1 MPSTVRHTSV
11 VAAELAAVAVE
22 PAEGFTVSAE
32 PFAPGE
38 SASLH
43 PAKATESAMNIGAVR

>member
-11 VAAELAAVAVE
+11 VAAELAVVAVE
-22 PAEGFTVSAE
+22 PADGFTESAE
-32 PFAPGE
+32 LFAPGE

-43 PAKATESAMNIGAVR
+43 PAKATESAMNIGADR